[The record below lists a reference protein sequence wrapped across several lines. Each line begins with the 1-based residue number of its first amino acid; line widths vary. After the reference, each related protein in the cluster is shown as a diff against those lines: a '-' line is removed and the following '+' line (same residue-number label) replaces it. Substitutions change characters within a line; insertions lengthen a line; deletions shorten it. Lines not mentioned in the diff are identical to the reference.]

1 MNKIKIVCHKCKKLL
16 GYLLIYI
23 DDKDDYEISEIAEGT
38 KDNLIGRFTCKEC
51 VEETEEWK
59 STRDIESISKSTRIQ
74 FDAVRDDSTNHLL
87 GNTFEIKV

>member
-16 GYLLIYI
+16 GYLLIYVDDKDGYEI
-23 DDKDDYEISEIAEGT
+23 SDDKDDYEISEIAEDT

-59 STRDIESISKSTRIQ
+59 STRDIGSISKKSTRIQ
-74 FDAVRDDSTNHLL
+74 FD
-87 GNTFEIKV
+87 GIKDEL